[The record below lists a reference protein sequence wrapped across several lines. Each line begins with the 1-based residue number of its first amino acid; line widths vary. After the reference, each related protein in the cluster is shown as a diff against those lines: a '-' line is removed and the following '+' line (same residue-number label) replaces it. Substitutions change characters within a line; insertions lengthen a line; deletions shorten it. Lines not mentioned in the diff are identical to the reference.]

1 MSLAGALV
9 NFGLQ
14 AIRAHSR
21 LDRAQR
27 DSPFQPYRIQAST
40 GRFTVIV
47 GLGID
52 LLENSRMERELAR
65 GDWLLNEGIFTR
77 EEIKHCS
84 GSRKPALRYAA
95 RFAAKEATLKAMN
108 ARISDLTIFREIE
121 VQAGTDSEYRLV
133 LHGGLRRQSER
144 LGARRTRLAIAG
156 NAKHTVAMV
165 ILEG

>member
-1 MSLAGALV
+1 MSLQYEVATYMR
-9 NFGLQ
+9 Q
-14 AIRAHSR
+14 
-21 LDRAQR
+21 
-27 DSPFQPYRIQAST
+27 

-52 LLENSRMERELAR
+52 LLENSRVERELAR

-84 GSRKPALRYAA
+84 GSSKPALRYAA
-95 RFAAKEATLKAMN
+95 CFAAKEATFKAMN
-108 ARISDLTIFREIE
+108 ARISDLTIFREVE
-121 VQAGTDSEYRLV
+121 VQAGADSEYRLV

-144 LGARRTRLAIAG
+144 LGARRTRLSIARS
-156 NAKHTVAMV
+156 AKHTVAMV

>member
-1 MSLAGALV
+1 MR
-9 NFGLQ
+9 Q
-14 AIRAHSR
+14 
-21 LDRAQR
+21 
-27 DSPFQPYRIQAST
+27 

-52 LLENSRMERELAR
+52 LLENSRVERELAR
-65 GDWLLNEGIFTR
+65 GEWLLDEGIFTR

-95 RFAAKEATLKAMN
+95 CFAAKEATLKAMN

-121 VQAGTDSEYRLV
+121 VQAGADSEYRLV
-133 LHGGLRRQSER
+133 LHGGLRTQFECR
-144 LGARRTRLAIAG
+144 GARQIRLSVAR